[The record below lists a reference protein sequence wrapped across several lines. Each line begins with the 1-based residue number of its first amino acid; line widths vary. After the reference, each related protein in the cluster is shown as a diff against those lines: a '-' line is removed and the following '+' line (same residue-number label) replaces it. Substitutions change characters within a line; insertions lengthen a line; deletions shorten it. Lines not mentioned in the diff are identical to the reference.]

1 MRRCAVLALVVVAA
15 LYAGACGG
23 TTSPSA
29 GGAAGNAA
37 VSVGDTYGGGIV
49 AYILVDGDSGYV
61 PGETHGLIAAT
72 ADQTAADS
80 GIIWAS
86 AERVLWTDTAIGAGS
101 ANTDTIIAD
110 NGAGSAYAAGLARA
124 CTDGGHSDWYLPS
137 KDELNKVY
145 LKRAAIGGFASAIY
159 WSSSEGNAVTAWFQV
174 FADGAQGLQSCIG
187 KDKAARVRAI
197 RAF

>member
-37 VSVGDTYGGGIV
+37 VSAGDTYGGGIV
-49 AYILVDGDSGYV
+49 AYILVDGDPGYV

-124 CTDGGHSDWYLPS
+124 YTSGGYSDWYLPS
-137 KDELNKVY
+137 KDELGKLY
-145 LKRAAIGGFASAIY
+145 LNRAAIGGFASTGICDY
-159 WSSSEGNAVTAWFQV
+159 WSSSEGEANWAWI
-174 FADGAQGLQSCIG
+174 QGFDNGDQIPWNKSNTS
-187 KDKAARVRAI
+187 RVRAI